1 MIKKTNGVCQ
11 PLLLMLDDPTSQKD
25 DCLFSIDLTDLETGI
40 YTSGSVLEMK
50 KT

>member
-1 MIKKTNGVCQ
+1 MYLQRNVYC
-11 PLLLMLDDPTSQKD
+11 SQKD